1 MMDELEPLELDER
14 NETSLQ
20 DFTFSRRC
28 SISAVPVLKIIQ
40 GRSGII
46 RSGIPLL
53 RIEEKEEEEDSIYY
67 QLR

>member
-1 MMDELEPLELDER
+1 MDELGPLELDER
-14 NETSLQ
+14 NESSLQ